1 MAHDNPLNISRGW
14 WQDDV
19 VIGLIAILLT
29 AVIIALISIN
39 MGVIGK
45 FQNSEQSIEDK
56 TNVAN
61 EIDNLNTN
69 LLEIEKKS
77 EIIESIEKEL
87 NE

>member
-1 MAHDNPLNISRGW
+1 MVNI
-14 WQDDV
+14 
-19 VIGLIAILLT
+19 IEMK
-29 AVIIALISIN
+29 SIN

-45 FQNSEQSIEDK
+45 FQNSEQSIKDK

>member
-1 MAHDNPLNISRGW
+1 MTYDNPLNIPRGW

>member
-1 MAHDNPLNISRGW
+1 M
-14 WQDDV
+14 
-19 VIGLIAILLT
+19 IGLIAILLT

-77 EIIESIEKEL
+77 EIIESIENKL

>member
-1 MAHDNPLNISRGW
+1 M
-14 WQDDV
+14 
-19 VIGLIAILLT
+19 IGLIAILLT

-77 EIIESIEKEL
+77 EIIESTEKEL

>member
-1 MAHDNPLNISRGW
+1 M
-14 WQDDV
+14 
-19 VIGLIAILLT
+19 IGLIAILLT

-77 EIIESIEKEL
+77 EIIESIENEL

>member
-1 MAHDNPLNISRGW
+1 M
-14 WQDDV
+14 
-19 VIGLIAILLT
+19 IGLIAILLT

-45 FQNSEQSIEDK
+45 LPNSEQSIADK
-56 TNVAN
+56 TNVADA
-61 EIDNLNTN
+61 IDNLNTN

>member
-1 MAHDNPLNISRGW
+1 M
-14 WQDDV
+14 
-19 VIGLIAILLT
+19 IGLIAILLT

-39 MGVIGK
+39 MGVIGN

>member
-1 MAHDNPLNISRGW
+1 
-14 WQDDV
+14 

-39 MGVIGK
+39 MGVIGN

>member
-1 MAHDNPLNISRGW
+1 
-14 WQDDV
+14 
-19 VIGLIAILLT
+19 
-29 AVIIALISIN
+29 

-56 TNVAN
+56 TNVAK

-77 EIIESIEKEL
+77 EIIESVEKEL